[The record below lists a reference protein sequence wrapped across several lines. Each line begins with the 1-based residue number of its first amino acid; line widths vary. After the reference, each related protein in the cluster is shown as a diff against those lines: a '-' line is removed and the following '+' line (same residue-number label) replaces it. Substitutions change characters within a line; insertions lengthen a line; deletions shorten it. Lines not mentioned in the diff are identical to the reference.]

1 MDARNK
7 DEMKSYM
14 DSQIDEINKHKWIES
29 EKACHDLGESAVID
43 WIVHHA
49 ADFRR
54 EWEEK
59 HKTELSGND

>member
-1 MDARNK
+1 MDAKNK

-29 EKACHDLGESAVID
+29 EKACHDLGETAVIE

-49 ADFRR
+49 ADLRR
-54 EWEEK
+54 EW
-59 HKTELSGND
+59 